1 MIPDFI
7 KIRTIKERR
16 IAGMNDRY
24 QTPLAE
30 RYASK
35 EMQYIFSPDMKFKTW
50 RKLWIALAET
60 EAELGLPITQEQIDE
75 LKAHQDDI
83 NYEDAKKREKEVRHD
98 VMSHVYAYGLQCP
111 KAKGIIHLGATSCY
125 VGDNTDIIIMTEGLK
140 LVRKKLVNVINELSK
155 FADKYKAQPTLA
167 FTHFQPAQPTT
178 VGKRA
183 TLWMNELVM
192 DLEDLDYVL
201 STMKL
206 LGCKGTTGTQASFL
220 ELFNGDQDKIRQID
234 KKIAEKMG
242 FDKCVPVSGQT
253 YSRKVDTRVLNILAG
268 IAASAHKFSNDIRL
282 LQHLKEVEEPFEKS
296 QIGSSAMAYKRNPM
310 RSERMASLAR
320 YIIVDTLNPAFT
332 AANQWFE
339 RTLDDSANKRLSI
352 PEAFLATDAILNI
365 YINVSNGLV
374 VYPKVIEKHLME
386 ELPFMATENIM
397 MDAVKAGGD
406 RQELHERIRE
416 LSMEAGAVVKN
427 EGGKNDLIERI
438 AKEPMFGMSLED
450 LQKVLDPK
458 KYVGRAPQQTEEYIN
473 EVVKPVIEAN
483 KDGLIDNAELSV

>member
-1 MIPDFI
+1 
-7 KIRTIKERR
+7 
-16 IAGMNDRY
+16 MNDRY

-35 EMQYIFSPDMKFKTW
+35 EMQYIFSPDKKFKTW

-183 TLWMNELVM
+183 TLWLNELVM
-192 DLEDLDYVL
+192 DLEDLDFRL
-201 STMKL
+201 ANLKL
-206 LGCKGTTGTQASFL
+206 LGSKGTTGTQASFM
-220 ELFNGDQDKIRQID
+220 ELFEGDTDKINQLE
-234 KKIAEKMG
+234 KMIAEEMG
-242 FDKCVPVSGQT
+242 FESCLTVSGQT
-253 YSRKVDTRVLNILAG
+253 YSRKVDSFVVNALAG
-268 IAASAHKFSNDIRL
+268 IAQSCSKFSNDMRI
-282 LQHLKEVEEPFEKS
+282 LQSFKEMEEPFEKS

-310 RSERMASLAR
+310 RSERITSLSR
-320 YIIVDTLNPAFT
+320 YLMVDVLNPAFT
-332 AANQWFE
+332 AGTQWFE
-339 RTLDDSANKRLSI
+339 RTLDDSANKRISVA
-352 PEAFLATDAILNI
+352 EAFLAADAILNI
-365 YINVSNGLV
+365 MINVTSGMV
-374 VYPKVIEKHLME
+374 VYPKIVRKRVMA

-397 MDAVKAGGD
+397 MDAVKKGGD
-406 RQELHERIRE
+406 RQALHEKIRQY
-416 LSMEAGAVVKN
+416 SMEAGKKVKE
-427 EGGKNDLIERI
+427 EGLENDLCERI
-438 AKEPMFGMSLED
+438 LADPMFMITKEEMD
-450 LQKVLDPK
+450 AIMAPENFT
-458 KYVGRAPQQTEEYIN
+458 GRSAQQVEEFVSELVQPIL
-473 EVVKPVIEAN
+473 EAN
-483 KDGLIDNAELSV
+483 KDILNETFEMKN